1 MRQISR
7 AGAAHT
13 VSTISLRDFPCLQ
26 VTLSLRGKRMLRR
39 FVADERG
46 ASAIEYCML
55 ALFLSLAIIAGA
67 RSIGSTLSTNMY
79 GPVAT
84 NLS

>member
-1 MRQISR
+1 
-7 AGAAHT
+7 
-13 VSTISLRDFPCLQ
+13 
-26 VTLSLRGKRMLRR
+26 MLRR